1 MNISMNN
8 KIIKKMK
15 AGKKIIKIK
24 VSISKRNIQII
35 LRSQKKIK
43 IKISIT
49 SKVNISV
56 MNIKDITRNLQETKI
71 TNKEVLL
78 VEGITEILD
87 SREMIIIE
95 IEALMMINKVM
106 SLKEFK
112 NKIAITIMTIHIL
125 MSINQN

>member
-1 MNISMNN
+1 MNN